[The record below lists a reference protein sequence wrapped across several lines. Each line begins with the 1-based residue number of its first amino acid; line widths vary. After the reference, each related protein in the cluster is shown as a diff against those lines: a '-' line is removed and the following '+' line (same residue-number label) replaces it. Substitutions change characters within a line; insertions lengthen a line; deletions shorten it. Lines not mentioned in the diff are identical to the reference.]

1 MEVIRLEFIPEI
13 KEELFK
19 MLSSFSSD
27 ELKIIYEDSNYERN
41 KEIVETSRV
50 KLKSGS
56 EKLYIIDEV
65 EEKLD
70 KKSFKG

>member
-56 EKLYIIDEV
+56 EKLYLIDEV